1 MEIETKQEEKQ
12 IYQLF
17 KWSILIKGAI
27 SVAEVIVGTLVMFI
41 PVSVIM
47 WMANYVVE
55 NIFAGNR
62 EGFLA
67 AEIISNA
74 EALAGMG
81 TVLIGV
87 YLIGRG
93 GIKLGLIIG
102 LLKNKLWAYP
112 WSLVV
117 IGVLVLFQVFE
128 LVKTLHLGIIFVT
141 LFDLVVMYLIWR
153 EWNIVKRHMAKSAE

>member
-1 MEIETKQEEKQ
+1 MEVETKKEEKQ

-27 SVAEVIVGTLVMFI
+27 SVVEVIVGTLVMFT
-41 PVSVIM
+41 PVSIITHMTDYVIK
-47 WMANYVVE
+47 N
-55 NIFAGNR
+55 FFGGKT
-62 EGFLA
+62 EGFLVS
-67 AEIISNA
+67 EIISNA
-74 EALAGMG
+74 EALVNIG

-102 LLKNKLWAYP
+102 LLRNKIWAYP

-128 LVKTLHLGIIFVT
+128 LIKTLHLGIIFVT
-141 LFDLVVMYLIWR
+141 AFDLVVMYLIWR
-153 EWNIVKRHMAKSAE
+153 EWNIVKRHNIL

>member
-47 WMANYVVE
+47 WMANYIVE
-55 NIFAGNR
+55 NIFAGNT
-62 EGFLA
+62 ENFFA

-74 EALAGMG
+74 EALAGIG
-81 TVLIGV
+81 TLIIGA
-87 YLIGRG
+87 YLIARG

-112 WSLVV
+112 WSLIV
-117 IGVLVLFQVFE
+117 IGLLVVFQVFE
-128 LVKTLHLGIIFVT
+128 LIKTLHLGIIFVT
-141 LFDLVVMYLIWR
+141 IFDLVVMYLIWR
-153 EWNIVKRHMAKSAE
+153 EWNIVKRHLAAKE

>member
-1 MEIETKQEEKQ
+1 METKQEEKQ

-27 SVAEVIVGTLVMFI
+27 SVAEVIVGTLVMFT
-41 PVSVIM
+41 PVSIITNITDYVIK
-47 WMANYVVE
+47 N
-55 NIFAGNR
+55 FFGGKT
-62 EGFLA
+62 EGFLVS
-67 AEIISNA
+67 EIISNA
-74 EALAGMG
+74 EALVNIG

-93 GIKLGLIIG
+93 GIKLALIIG
-102 LLKNKLWAYP
+102 LLRNKIWAYP

-141 LFDLVVMYLIWR
+141 VFDLIVMYLIWR
-153 EWNIVKRHMAKSAE
+153 EWNIVKRHNIL